1 MSVRR
6 SAFRGSSM
14 AGPNPEQLLR
24 LAKTD
29 RGALGQLLERYR
41 SYLALLA
48 RLQINR
54 RLQGKLDEEDLV
66 QQTFLLAHQH
76 FVQFRGTTEPELVT
90 WLRPIL
96 AHSVANAVRHYLGT
110 KRRDLRLERQLAAEL
125 DRSSR
130 ILDQGLL
137 AGQSSP
143 SHQAARREQAVL
155 LADCLARLAP
165 DYREAVILRHLEGLS
180 FVQVAERMG
189 RTVDSVKKLWA
200 RALAE
205 LRNSLGELA

>member
-1 MSVRR
+1 
-6 SAFRGSSM
+6 M
-14 AGPNPEQLLR
+14 AGPNPEQLLS

-48 RLQINR
+48 RLQIKR

-66 QQTFLLAHQH
+66 QQTFLLAYQH
-76 FVQFRGTTEPELVT
+76 FVQFRGTTEHELVT
-90 WLRPIL
+90 WLRRIL
-96 AHSVANAVRHYLGT
+96 AHSVAHAVRHYFGT

-143 SHQAARREQAVL
+143 SHQVARRERAVL
-155 LADCLARLAP
+155 LADGLARLRP

-180 FVQVAERMG
+180 FLQVAERMG